1 MPPFGGPQEQG
12 DLVHHVPIPVAST
25 SLVCSIVTL
34 SVLARPALATI
45 PPEIPLVD
53 RPGVGVRAL
62 GMGSAYVGVAEDYHA
77 LNLNPAGLAQL
88 RRVEFGAELQSR
100 SIEAKT
106 TYLGNAESVPLDKG
120 RIQSL
125 GFAYP
130 FPTYRG
136 SLVIGFSY
144 ERVANLDQDYYR
156 TGAGGPIAL
165 EQESILEDGSLG
177 AYQAGFAFAAS
188 PTVSLGVTGTI
199 YSGRSD
205 RDRTFEY
212 RSTNGVD
219 RERTTTRTEQDISA
233 VSGSLGAL
241 VSLSPEVRLGFAL
254 HLPEN
259 FTLSGSGDDDVYRI
273 GTAPP
278 DTVDVIGPFNFE
290 DELTLP
296 FRVATGLSYAKG
308 GVLLAA
314 DLAYADWKQID
325 YYGPIRGENRDY
337 AYRSTV
343 DLRFGAE
350 YTFAQAPVRL
360 RAGVSRSP
368 VAYRLIGTDVF
379 DGIAGQATFEHDRI
393 SGSVGASVL
402 LDESVMVDVA
412 YVVGG
417 YERRG
422 TSPAGAVTTE
432 KLSDKRLYL
441 GATFRL

>member
-1 MPPFGGPQEQG
+1 
-12 DLVHHVPIPVAST
+12 
-25 SLVCSIVTL
+25 
-34 SVLARPALATI
+34 
-45 PPEIPLVD
+45 
-53 RPGVGVRAL
+53 
-62 GMGSAYVGVAEDYHA
+62 MGSAQVGVAEDYHA
-77 LNLNPAGLAQL
+77 LNVNPAGLAQL

-106 TYLGNAESVPLDKG
+106 TYLGESQTVPLDKG

-144 ERVANLDQDYYR
+144 ERVANLDQDYFR
-156 TGAGGPIAL
+156 EGGAGQIDF

-188 PTVSLGVTGTI
+188 PTVLLGVTGTI

-205 RDRTFEY
+205 REREFVY
-212 RSTNGVD
+212 RADNGVD

-241 VSLSPEVRLGFAL
+241 VSLSPDVRLGFAL
-254 HLPEN
+254 HLPET
-259 FTLSGSGDDDVYRI
+259 FTLSGSGDDDVYRV
-273 GTAPP
+273 GTNPP

-296 FRVATGLSYAKG
+296 FRVSTGLSYTHG

-314 DLAYADWKQID
+314 DLGYADWKQID

-343 DLRFGAE
+343 DLRLGGE
-350 YTFAQAPVRL
+350 YTFARAPLRV
-360 RAGVSRSP
+360 RAGIARAP
-368 VAYRLIGTDVF
+368 LAYRLIGTDVF
-379 DGIAGQATFEHDRI
+379 NGVASTAKFEHDRV

-412 YVVGG
+412 YVIGG

-422 TSPAGAVTTE
+422 TSPTGAITTE